1 MIPPLKKRDN
11 KKKMISK
18 KRVPAQI
25 VSLSIL
31 CIGGMMLNCGCLDDN
46 TEEIPVMTMRENVND
61 YVEKTDNTT
70 KSISGDYKSLNS
82 GDKII
87 IRDTISK
94 SIHDQTAD
102 VTYIEFE
109 SFTGYPV
116 VFQGDLSYKF
126 QLGDMVD
133 LTVHILTVSFF
144 DIIDNETWTVTLET
158 FKEGW
163 DTSDNSLVPIPQK
176 YLTKTNR

>member
-1 MIPPLKKRDN
+1 MIPSFKKRE
-11 KKKMISK
+11 KKMTVK
-18 KRVPAQI
+18 KRVPEQI

-31 CIGGMMLNCGCLDDN
+31 CLIGVMLNCGCLEDN
-46 TEEIPVMTMRENVND
+46 TEDIPVMTIRENVDD
-61 YVEKTDNTT
+61 YVEKTDNST
-70 KSISGDYKSLNS
+70 KTISGDYKSLNN

-87 IRDTISK
+87 IRDTIYK
-94 SIHDQTAD
+94 SIHDQTTD

-133 LTVHILTVSFF
+133 LTVHILTVSFP

-176 YLTKTNR
+176 YLTKTNN